1 MGGQFNK
8 FKLQDFTT
16 LNTCYL
22 LHIKCVLCIVQWHTK
37 KSNRNEAGSTY
48 YERRDAMYTENV
60 VTKGAIQGSFLKY
73 SENLFISSDEANSA
87 FKE

>member
-16 LNTCYL
+16 LNTKYL
-22 LHIKCVLCIVQWHTK
+22 LHIKCVLCIVLWHTK

-48 YERRDAMYTENV
+48 Y
-60 VTKGAIQGSFLKY
+60 
-73 SENLFISSDEANSA
+73 
-87 FKE
+87 

>member
-37 KSNRNEAGSTY
+37 NPTEMKLVAHIINEETPCTQRIY
-48 YERRDAMYTENV
+48 KQKE
-60 VTKGAIQGSFLKY
+60 
-73 SENLFISSDEANSA
+73 LFSGV
-87 FKE
+87 F